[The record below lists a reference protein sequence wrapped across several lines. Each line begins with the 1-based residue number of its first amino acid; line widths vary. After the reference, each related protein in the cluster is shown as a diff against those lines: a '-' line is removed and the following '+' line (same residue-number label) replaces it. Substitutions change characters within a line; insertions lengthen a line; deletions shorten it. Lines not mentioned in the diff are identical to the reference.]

1 MLPRESNRLLPNR
14 TGTFSC
20 IRLSRHRIY
29 LVSRSDPVSEV
40 RQPEAVVFSSVDL
53 TVALPAD
60 GHLFPVLESH
70 QPGEPADG
78 FASHLAD
85 VADVMHLHPNR
96 LFADDAWV
104 AQAGPRPESDVH
116 VQWVRMLPPRQECCR
131 VPGPVGVGF
140 EEGVPVLPLA
150 VLPSELQVA
159 AVFAEEL
166 LDGLPQLV
174 G

>member
-1 MLPRESNRLLPNR
+1 MSW
-14 TGTFSC
+14 
-20 IRLSRHRIY
+20 
-29 LVSRSDPVSEV
+29 SDPVSQV

-60 GHLFPVLESH
+60 GHLLPVLESH

-85 VADVMHLHPNR
+85 VADVVHLHPDR
-96 LFADDAWV
+96 RFADDAWV
-104 AQAGPRPESDVH
+104 AQAGPRPESDVRLQR
-116 VQWVRMLPPRQECCR
+116 VGMFPSRQERRR
-131 VPGPVGVGF
+131 VPGPVGAGF

-150 VLPSELQVA
+150 VLPAELQVA

-174 G
+174 GQGLRLMEAKLSANR